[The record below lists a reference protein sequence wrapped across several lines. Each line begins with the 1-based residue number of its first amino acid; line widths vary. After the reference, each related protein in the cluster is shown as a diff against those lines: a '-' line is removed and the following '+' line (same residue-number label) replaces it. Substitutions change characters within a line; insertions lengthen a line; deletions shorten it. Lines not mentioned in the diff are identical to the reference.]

1 VLILA
6 MTSIMDVWMP
16 ESTCLTVRCFTKGY
30 GWYRWCVGSYN
41 RIFFFWIRVKI
52 LHLVF
57 TKILPYLH
65 YNMPDSSKLP
75 NPHKCVVLG
84 GVPV

>member
-1 VLILA
+1 MCGCLSRRASQSGVLQKATGGTGGALDPI
-6 MTSIMDVWMP
+6 I
-16 ESTCLTVRCFTKGY
+16 G
-30 GWYRWCVGSYN
+30 
-41 RIFFFWIRVKI
+41 FFFWIRVKI
-52 LHLVF
+52 LHLVS